1 MFTIIIDQI
10 NFLSQLH
17 LASERT
23 ENAQLEAKDSFG
35 TKSRKNAGY
44 KILKKKECQKIPS
57 F

>member
-44 KILKKKECQKIPS
+44 KILKKK
-57 F
+57 